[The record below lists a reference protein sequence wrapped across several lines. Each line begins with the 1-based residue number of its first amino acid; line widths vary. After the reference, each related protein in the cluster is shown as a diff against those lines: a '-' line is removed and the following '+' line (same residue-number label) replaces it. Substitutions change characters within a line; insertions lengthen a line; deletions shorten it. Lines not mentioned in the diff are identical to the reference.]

1 MEKEF
6 SKLFQNKTK
15 LRKLNYE
22 NEAMKNIKLLFSVG
36 SFLLGSFLVVGS
48 LLIKP
53 AFSQDS
59 EKGNNMS
66 TNQGN
71 QDNQHIEASVK
82 SQLLGKEIYTDFCI
96 QCHGA
101 NGKGDAINFPPLAGT
116 NRLETNRAKNI
127 AAVKFGLSGEIVINK
142 IKFNGN
148 MPAMGLS
155 NQEIA
160 DVMNYVMT
168 SWGNV
173 QTKVVTEKEVE
184 AIKK

>member
-22 NEAMKNIKLLFSVG
+22 NEAMKNIKLLFSVA
-36 SFLLGSFLVVGS
+36 SFLLGSFLVGN

-53 AFSQDS
+53 AFSQES
-59 EKGNNMS
+59 KKGNNKS
-66 TNQGN
+66 TN
-71 QDNQHIEASVK
+71 QDNQHIEASIK
-82 SQLLGKEIYTDFCI
+82 SQVLGKEIYTDFCI

-116 NRLETNRAKNI
+116 NRLEANRSQNI
-127 AAVKFGLSGEIVINK
+127 AVVKFGLSGEIVINK
-142 IKFNGN
+142 IKYNGN